1 MFAQAPQR
9 FTYQAVVRN
18 ESNTLVRGTVGV
30 RVSILQGGVDGTVV
44 YQETHTTTT
53 NINGLMTLEI
63 GGGTVVNGDFAT
75 IDWATGP
82 YFLKTETDPD
92 GGTNY
97 TIEGT
102 QQLLSVP
109 YALYAGSAANSFSG
123 DYNDLTNVPP
133 MPQIPENVSAFNNDA
148 GYITMDSI
156 PEIPTVPTNVSAF
169 TNDAGYITDT
179 DVPIVPVNV
188 SAFQNDAGYVTENEL
203 PSYQVL
209 SISNDTLYLTNG
221 GYVVLPAGFSGDYND
236 LTNPPQIPTV
246 PTQVS
251 AFTNDAGY
259 ITMDSVPVIPTVPT
273 NVSAFEN
280 DANYITASDVPAVPT
295 NVSAFTNDAGYIT
308 MDSIPAI
315 PTVPTNVSAF
325 VNDAGYVTE
334 SSLTN
339 NNYITQN
346 DLITNN
352 YVTEADIPTNVS
364 AFTNDAGYIT
374 MDSIPT
380 ITTVPTNVSA
390 FVNDA
395 GYLTTATVQEAANI
409 PTNVSAFN
417 NDAGYIT
424 MDSIPAIPTVPSNV
438 SAFEND
444 ANYITSAA
452 IPTAVSAFENDA
464 HYLTSYTEQQ
474 VLTISN
480 DTLFL
485 TGGSFVKLP
494 AGFDGNYNNLT
505 NRPELF
511 SGSYN
516 DLTNKP
522 QIPTVPTNVSAF
534 TNDAGYITM
543 DSVPTV
549 PTTVSSFTNDA
560 GYVTESMLTN
570 NNYITQNDLVTNNYV
585 TEADIP
591 TNVSAFTNDAGYIT
605 MDSIPAIPTVPTN
618 VSAFVN
624 DAGYLTTATVQ
635 EAANIPTNVSVFNND
650 AGYITMDSIPAIPTV
665 PTNVS
670 AFVNDANYI
679 TNAAIPTAVSAFE
692 NDAHYLTE
700 YTEQQVLTISND
712 TIYLTGGSFVKL
724 PAGFDGDYNNLTNR
738 PDLFS
743 GNYNDLSN
751 KPTIPTVPT
760 NVSSFNN
767 DANYITAADVPA
779 IPANVSVFTN
789 DAGYIT
795 MDSIPA
801 IPTVPTNVSAFTND
815 VHYITTDDIPAYQ
828 VLSISNDTIY
838 LSNGGYAVLPA
849 GFDGNYNNLSNKPEL
864 FSGNYNDLT
873 DKPTIPTVPT
883 NVSAFTNDAN
893 YITSADVPAI
903 PTNVSSFTNDAGYIT
918 MDSIPAIPTVPTNV
932 SSFTNDANYITS
944 ADVPAIPTNVSSFTN
959 DAGYIT
965 MDSIPAIPTVP
976 TNVSS
981 FTNDA
986 NYITNAAI
994 PTAVSAFTNDA
1005 GYLTEYTEQQVLSI
1019 SNDTIYLTGGSFA
1032 KLPAGFSGS
1041 YNDLTD
1047 RPDIPS
1053 IPTEVSTF
1061 NNDAG
1066 YLTRDS
1072 LSNYNLNPSDIQA
1085 LLDRIE
1091 ELEQTEVLPKV
1102 TTYIVSSSSD
1112 GILVEGNVY
1121 DPGSSS
1127 IIERGVCWGNTENP
1141 TLENNHISD
1150 ERNSIGI
1157 FHSLINNLTDGET
1170 YYIRTY
1176 ATNSAGTAYG
1186 PQKTISTAE
1195 CPFSLTDYDGNT
1207 YSTILIGSQ
1216 CWMKENLRT
1225 LHYANG
1231 TSVPLY
1237 TTPSYYPSPS
1247 ATSAQCFC
1255 PNSDISNKP
1264 RGILYNWKAV
1274 MGNELSSTANPS
1286 GVQGIC
1292 PDGWHV
1298 PSQTEWREFTNSIR
1312 NYCSTSPY
1320 LNPEYIAKPLASTS
1334 GWNSSSTSSYSPN
1347 MELWPCLETGKNN
1360 TTGFDAY
1367 PVGNVSPTY
1376 NGLSTS
1382 YYGESVYFWS
1392 TTQLNDNYVWGN
1404 GLYYAFADWRE
1415 TEYMNRTGA
1424 YPVRCL
1430 KD

>member
-123 DYNDLTNVPP
+123 DYNDLTNVPS

-156 PEIPTVPTNVSAF
+156 PEIPTGPTNVSAF

-179 DVPIVPVNV
+179 DVPIVPINV
-188 SAFQNDAGYVTENEL
+188 SAFVNDAGYVTENDL

-209 SISNDTLYLTNG
+209 SISNDTIYLTNG
-221 GYVVLPAGFSGDYND
+221 GYVVLPTGFSGDYND
-236 LTNPPQIPTV
+236 LANIPPMPQIPEN
-246 PTQVS
+246 VS
-251 AFTNDAGY
+251 AFNNDAGY
-259 ITMDSVPVIPTVPT
+259 ITMDSIPVIPTVPT

-280 DANYITASDVPAVPT
+280 DAHYITTADVPTIPTNVSAFTNDAGFITMDSIPEIPTVPT
-295 NVSAFTNDAGYIT
+295 NVSTFTNDAGYIT

-374 MDSIPT
+374 MDSIPA
-380 ITTVPTNVSA
+380 IPTVPTNVSA

-424 MDSIPAIPTVPSNV
+424 MDSIPAIPTVPTNV

-444 ANYITSAA
+444 ANYITNAA

-522 QIPTVPTNVSAF
+522 QIPQIPANVSAF
-534 TNDAGYITM
+534 ENDA
-543 DSVPTV
+543 
-549 PTTVSSFTNDA
+549 
-560 GYVTESMLTN
+560 
-570 NNYITQNDLVTNNYV
+570 NYITS
-585 TEADIP
+585 ADVPAIP
-591 TNVSAFTNDAGYIT
+591 TNVSAFNNDAGYIT

-635 EAANIPTNVSVFNND
+635 EAANIPTNVSAFNND

-670 AFVNDANYI
+670 AFENDANYI

-700 YTEQQVLTISND
+700 YTEQQILTISND

-724 PAGFDGDYNNLTNR
+724 PAGFDGNYNSLTNR
-738 PDLFS
+738 PELFS

-760 NVSSFNN
+760 NVSSFTN
-767 DANYITAADVPA
+767 DANYITSADVPA
-779 IPANVSVFTN
+779 IPANVSAFNN

-815 VHYITTDDIPAYQ
+815 ANYITTDDLPAYQ

-918 MDSIPAIPTVPTNV
+918 MDSIPAIPTIPTNV

-959 DAGYIT
+959 DAGY
-965 MDSIPAIPTVP
+965 
-976 TNVSS
+976 
-981 FTNDA
+981 
-986 NYITNAAI
+986 
-994 PTAVSAFTNDA
+994 
-1005 GYLTEYTEQQVLSI
+1005 LTEYTEQQVLSI

-1032 KLPAGFSGS
+1032 KLPTGFSGS

-1047 RPDIPS
+1047 KPT
-1053 IPTEVSTF
+1053 IPTVPTNVGAFE
-1061 NNDAG
+1061 NDRG
-1066 YLTRDS
+1066 YLTEVR
-1072 LSNYNLNPSDIQA
+1072 
-1085 LLDRIE
+1085 LDRILDSLYHLIDSIQISSVQLNNPQIITNPISYYTSDRAQVSGYVASE
-1091 ELEQTEVLPKV
+1091 GNTPVISYGLCYGIYPHPTTSDFYVYGGEGVGSVSCTILDLEPA
-1102 TTYIVSSSSD
+1102 TTYFF
-1112 GILVEGNVY
+1112 
-1121 DPGSSS
+1121 
-1127 IIERGVCWGNTENP
+1127 RA
-1141 TLENNHISD
+1141 
-1150 ERNSIGI
+1150 
-1157 FHSLINNLTDGET
+1157 
-1170 YYIRTY
+1170 Y
-1176 ATNSAGTAYG
+1176 ATNANGTFYG
-1186 PQKTISTAE
+1186 NEISITTASNSFSCGDCIADIDDNLYHTIQ
-1195 CPFSLTDYDGNT
+1195 
-1207 YSTILIGSQ
+1207 IGSQ
-1216 CWMKENLRT
+1216 CWMKENLRAKGANT
-1225 LHYANG
+1225 VSIISLDVNG
-1231 TSVPLY
+1231 TI
-1237 TTPSYYPSPS
+1237 YYPNNDPS
-1247 ATSAQCFC
+1247 SKDVLGYLYSRQFVSNSLC
-1255 PNSDISNKP
+1255 P
-1264 RGILYNWKAV
+1264 A
-1274 MGNELSSTANPS
+1274 
-1286 GVQGIC
+1286 
-1292 PDGWHV
+1292 GWHV
-1298 PSQTEWREFTNSIR
+1298 PSRAECQNLVDYATLSSGEYNAKSLAAASLWE
-1312 NYCSTSPY
+1312 TSDVE
-1320 LNPEYIAKPLASTS
+1320 NAIGNHIEY
-1334 GWNSSSTSSYSPN
+1334 
-1347 MELWPCLETGKNN
+1347 NN
-1360 TTGFDAY
+1360 TTGFSALPTGSCHTSWQSCQQGSGGYDDVTFFWTSDITIPNTPTNSSSTYTAY
-1367 PVGNVSPTY
+1367 T
-1376 NGLSTS
+1376 LSFTKNSNTISCSSMAIGS
-1382 YYGESVYFWS
+1382 YS
-1392 TTQLNDNYVWGN
+1392 NM
-1404 GLYYAFADWRE
+1404 YASCSSSGSQKF
-1415 TEYMNRTGA
+1415 GSI
-1424 YPVRCL
+1424 RCI

>member
-75 IDWATGP
+75 IDWATGS

-188 SAFQNDAGYVTENEL
+188 SAFVNDAGYVTENEL

-209 SISNDTLYLTNG
+209 SISNDTIYLTNG

-236 LTNPPQIPTV
+236 LTN
-246 PTQVS
+246 
-251 AFTNDAGY
+251 
-259 ITMDSVPVIPTVPT
+259 
-273 NVSAFEN
+273 
-280 DANYITASDVPAVPT
+280 
-295 NVSAFTNDAGYIT
+295 
-308 MDSIPAI
+308 
-315 PTVPTNVSAF
+315 
-325 VNDAGYVTE
+325 
-334 SSLTN
+334 
-339 NNYITQN
+339 
-346 DLITNN
+346 
-352 YVTEADIPTNVS
+352 
-364 AFTNDAGYIT
+364 
-374 MDSIPT
+374 
-380 ITTVPTNVSA
+380 
-390 FVNDA
+390 
-395 GYLTTATVQEAANI
+395 
-409 PTNVSAFN
+409 
-417 NDAGYIT
+417 
-424 MDSIPAIPTVPSNV
+424 
-438 SAFEND
+438 
-444 ANYITSAA
+444 
-452 IPTAVSAFENDA
+452 
-464 HYLTSYTEQQ
+464 
-474 VLTISN
+474 
-480 DTLFL
+480 
-485 TGGSFVKLP
+485 
-494 AGFDGNYNNLT
+494 
-505 NRPELF
+505 RPE
-511 SGSYN
+511 
-516 DLTNKP
+516 
-522 QIPTVPTNVSAF
+522 
-534 TNDAGYITM
+534 
-543 DSVPTV
+543 
-549 PTTVSSFTNDA
+549 
-560 GYVTESMLTN
+560 
-570 NNYITQNDLVTNNYV
+570 
-585 TEADIP
+585 
-591 TNVSAFTNDAGYIT
+591 
-605 MDSIPAIPTVPTN
+605 
-618 VSAFVN
+618 
-624 DAGYLTTATVQ
+624 
-635 EAANIPTNVSVFNND
+635 
-650 AGYITMDSIPAIPTV
+650 
-665 PTNVS
+665 
-670 AFVNDANYI
+670 
-679 TNAAIPTAVSAFE
+679 
-692 NDAHYLTE
+692 
-700 YTEQQVLTISND
+700 
-712 TIYLTGGSFVKL
+712 
-724 PAGFDGDYNNLTNR
+724 
-738 PDLFS
+738 LFS

-779 IPANVSVFTN
+779 IPANVSAFNN
-789 DAGYIT
+789 DVGYIT

-815 VHYITTDDIPAYQ
+815 ANYITTDDLPAYQ

-944 ADVPAIPTNVSSFTN
+944 A
-959 DAGYIT
+959 
-965 MDSIPAIPTVP
+965 
-976 TNVSS
+976 
-981 FTNDA
+981 
-986 NYITNAAI
+986 AI
-994 PTAVSAFTNDA
+994 PTAVSSFTNDA

-1072 LSNYNLNPSDIQA
+1072 LGNYNLNPDDIQA

-1091 ELEQTEVLPKV
+1091 ELEQANDSIIINTAAVSYYDNGLSSGGNVISSGSSTILEKGVCWSTHENPTINDNRTTEGSGLGDFTSHFGNIVPSATYYV
-1102 TTYIVSSSSD
+1102 RAYATNENGTTYGQQQSITTSD
-1112 GILVEGNVY
+1112 CPPSLTDIDGNVY
-1121 DPGSSS
+1121 ATVLIGTQCWMRENLRTTRYADGSNLSSNAQPSTTTASWYYPNGNSANKAIYGLLYNGKAIMRDAQSSTLIPSGVQGICPNGWHIPSNEEWKQMEMAVGMSQSDADLIGVARGEIAVKLSLNCGWAVSGNANVPGNTTSEHNSSGFSAVPAGIMGNTSS
-1127 IIERGVCWGNTENP
+1127 IGYSDFGSAVNFWTSTYTTNNNQQIEFIAPYWVYTQTTVTNVRNRVKQMAMSVRCLRDNLPTVRTSSVSDITSSTAVCGGEVTSEGSASVTARGVCWSTSHNP
-1141 TLENNHISD
+1141 TIADSHT
-1150 ERNSIGI
+1150 
-1157 FHSLINNLTDGET
+1157 TDGNGAGNFTSNLNGLSSYTT
-1170 YYIRTY
+1170 YYVRAY
-1176 ATNSAGTAYG
+1176 ATNREGTGYGEEVALTQYNSNDGQSCPSAAT
-1186 PQKTISTAE
+1186 
-1195 CPFSLTDYDGNT
+1195 LTDIDGNT
-1207 YSTILIGSQ
+1207 YNTVQIGSQ
-1216 CWMKENLRT
+1216 CWMRENLKT
-1225 LHYANG
+1225 TKYADG
-1231 TSVPLY
+1231 TSITNGN
-1237 TTPSYYPSPS
+1237 TTASFITPYWYYPNN
-1247 ATSAQCFC
+1247 
-1255 PNSDISNKP
+1255 NSGNKSTY
-1264 RGILYNWKAV
+1264 GLLYNWSAV
-1274 MGNELSSTANPS
+1274 MRETYSSSENPS

-1298 PSQTEWREFTNSIR
+1298 PSDAEWAQLADYVSSQSQYICGNDNANIGKALAYSSNWYTPTNYGECSISQ
-1312 NYCSTSPY
+1312 NQSTNNATGFRAMPAGFFHGTSAAYSSHTSHAY
-1320 LNPEYIAKPLASTS
+1320 L
-1334 GWNSSSTSSYSPN
+1334 WSSTENTRNDVLCRILSHSSTVLDRNNSLPCFGYS
-1347 MELWPCLETGKNN
+1347 
-1360 TTGFDAY
+1360 
-1367 PVGNVSPTY
+1367 
-1376 NGLSTS
+1376 
-1382 YYGESVYFWS
+1382 
-1392 TTQLNDNYVWGN
+1392 
-1404 GLYYAFADWRE
+1404 
-1415 TEYMNRTGA
+1415 
-1424 YPVRCL
+1424 VRCV